1 MLENALK
8 MTQDG
13 SKMAQNR
20 LKKRSSSKMRDDDED
35 NKEKRENMHFVSTG
49 AQFLRFFEVP
59 GEHLGPS
66 WGHLGP
72 SWRHLRPLSTH
83 LDSKMTPG

>member
-49 AQFLRFFEVP
+49 AQCLRFFEF
-59 GEHLGPS
+59 HDNAMLGV
-66 WGHLGP
+66 LGAM
-72 SWRHLRPLSTH
+72 LTH
-83 LDSKMTPG
+83 FEGR